1 MSKTYHTWCT
11 GVHLPLHPLLS
22 VLPILLGISEFP
34 DNTQSSF
41 EKKTGKWVEKKQQ
54 FHENPTN
61 VFIRPHFSIRQKA
74 EIGFHQHDYVTGGM
88 RLPNVDPNS
97 ARGNFYFLC
106 RFRKKKGK
114 LQSVVAYLWYRVPT
128 QVKVVAAEAT
138 LRDDTSSKVILE
150 CAIVTSNVIILEDT

>member
-61 VFIRPHFSIRQKA
+61 VFIRPHFSIRQRA

-106 RFRKKKGK
+106 RFRKKKK
-114 LQSVVAYLWYRVPT
+114 ANFSQ
-128 QVKVVAAEAT
+128 
-138 LRDDTSSKVILE
+138 
-150 CAIVTSNVIILEDT
+150 

>member
-11 GVHLPLHPLLS
+11 GVHLPLIHPLLS

-41 EKKTGKWVEKKQQ
+41 EKNG
-54 FHENPTN
+54 
-61 VFIRPHFSIRQKA
+61 
-74 EIGFHQHDYVTGGM
+74 TGGGEEATVS
-88 RLPNVDPNS
+88 RKSHKCVHPPTLFDQTEGGDWFSPAWLRHWRYATAQCWPQLCPWKLISCVD
-97 ARGNFYFLC
+97 LE
-106 RFRKKKGK
+106 KKGK

-150 CAIVTSNVIILEDT
+150 CAIVTSNIILEDT